1 MARKRQ
7 ARRCGA
13 RRSNGQPCRAY
24 AITGGRVCR
33 VHGGAA
39 PRVRLRARIR
49 SIEASLWPAVDRALD
64 RQRCETFNWQVTR
77 VLATASLLGISPDQ
91 VTPGD
96 ILICVLDGTVPSED
110 DMPALR
116 VDRRYGPRSRRQLA
130 TRAARQAERR
140 AAP

>member
-24 AITGGRVCR
+24 AIAGGRVCR
-33 VHGGAA
+33 VHGGGA
-39 PRVRLRARIR
+39 PQVRHRARIR
-49 SIEASLWPAVDRALD
+49 SIEGPLWRAVDRGLD
-64 RQRCETFNWQVTR
+64 RQRREILDWHVAR
-77 VLATASLLGISPDQ
+77 ILGAASLLGISPER

-96 ILICVLDGTVPSED
+96 VLMCVLEGTVPGEA

-116 VDRRYGPRSRRQLA
+116 VDRRYGPRSPRQLA
-130 TRAARQAERR
+130 TRAARQAQRR
-140 AAP
+140 AAS

>member
-7 ARRCGA
+7 ALRCGA

-24 AITGGRVCR
+24 AITGGRVCH

-39 PRVRLRARIR
+39 QQVRRMAMIRRVGGP
-49 SIEASLWPAVDRALD
+49 LWPAVDRGLD
-64 RQRCETFNWQVTR
+64 RQRRETLDWQVSR
-77 VLATASLLGISPDQ
+77 VLAAACRFGISPEQ
-91 VTPGD
+91 VTAGD
-96 ILICVLDGTVPSED
+96 ILVCVLDGLVPGEA

-116 VDRRYGPRSRRQLA
+116 VDGRYGPRSRRQLA

-140 AAP
+140 AAS